1 MITLQLTEI
10 IISLVTTNYN
20 LCHAGLKSNH
30 PEEAYSHY
38 YFSPLML
45 VSSLLVADNSSA
57 PCPFSGSYTLAPA
70 PAAALLQPSLGA
82 GAGCSTYMQVCCLLC
97 CENLQKLPANV
108 IDTSRFSIGNS
119 RNTAAE
125 RRQQSG

>member
-1 MITLQLTEI
+1 MTEI
-10 IISLVTTNYN
+10 IISLVTTNYI
-20 LCHAGLKSNH
+20 LCRAGLKSNH
-30 PEEAYSHY
+30 PEEACSHY

-82 GAGCSTYMQVCCLLC
+82 GCSTYMQVACLR
-97 CENLQKLPANV
+97 KLAK
-108 IDTSRFSIGNS
+108 TSRKCDRHEQIFNWK
-119 RNTAAE
+119 
-125 RRQQSG
+125 

>member
-1 MITLQLTEI
+1 MQLTEI
-10 IISLVTTNYN
+10 IIRLVTTNYN

-30 PEEAYSHY
+30 PEEACSHY

-70 PAAALLQPSLGA
+70 PAPAAALLQPSLGA
-82 GAGCSTYMQVCCLLC
+82 GAGCSTYMQVCGVAKTCK
-97 CENLQKLPANV
+97 NFPQM
-108 IDTSRFSIGNS
+108 
-119 RNTAAE
+119 
-125 RRQQSG
+125 

>member
-10 IISLVTTNYN
+10 IIRLVTTNYS

-30 PEEAYSHY
+30 PEEACSHY

-82 GAGCSTYMQVCCLLC
+82 GAGCSTYMQVACVVLR
-97 CENLQKLPANV
+97 KLAK
-108 IDTSRFSIGNS
+108 TSRKCDRHEQIFNWK
-119 RNTAAE
+119 
-125 RRQQSG
+125 

>member
-1 MITLQLTEI
+1 MSFKYGLPQVQDFYY
-10 IISLVTTNYN
+10 SLVTTNYI
-20 LCHAGLKSNH
+20 LCRAGLKSNH
-30 PEEAYSHY
+30 PEEACSHY

-82 GAGCSTYMQVCCLLC
+82 GCSTYMQVCGVAKTCK
-97 CENLQKLPANV
+97 NFPQM
-108 IDTSRFSIGNS
+108 
-119 RNTAAE
+119 
-125 RRQQSG
+125 

>member
-10 IISLVTTNYN
+10 IIRLVTTNYI
-20 LCHAGLKSNH
+20 LCRAGLKSNH
-30 PEEAYSHY
+30 PEEACSHY

-82 GAGCSTYMQVCCLLC
+82 GCSTYMQVACLR
-97 CENLQKLPANV
+97 KLAK
-108 IDTSRFSIGNS
+108 TSRKCDRHEQIFNWK
-119 RNTAAE
+119 
-125 RRQQSG
+125 